1 MLHDSLLFFVIYRL
15 NCVPLID
22 MSTCTVFWSRHYF
35 RSRRDE
41 MYMDVTQY
49 SPLDVYK
56 LYKTTEWRTL
66 SIYWQEPQLPISWHN
81 NTGHTKNV
89 NELIDN
95 INRTAYHWHV
105 PYHTKC
111 TFHLVI
117 HAKFCCNFCPV
128 DRSLG
133 SVPYLR
139 RYYAQRK
146 LCSGISI
153 NKNVALILKDL
164 NILSG
169 TL

>member
-105 PYHTKC
+105 PYPHEMYISSRDSREVLLQFLPGRQK
-111 TFHLVI
+111 
-117 HAKFCCNFCPV
+117 
-128 DRSLG
+128 SW
-133 SVPYLR
+133 
-139 RYYAQRK
+139 
-146 LCSGISI
+146 LCSIFTPLLRTKKVMLR
-153 NKNVALILKDL
+153 NFNQ
-164 NILSG
+164 
-169 TL
+169 